1 MPKRGQVFGDA
12 YRSVPEELMTDML
25 VLEGYAGTTDMAA
38 ARQQARETLDRARG
52 NGLALRVDNT
62 GQRLYD
68 PVEVISHLKTAGR
81 QGRDDFWPLRM
92 MPTLRQFVED
102 LAAAPKALPKVV
114 MDYSRTFNM
123 FAVPPEK
130 SLRLRMPL
138 PLSERYKTV
147 NIETH
152 LPAEAS
158 QERKS
163 DGRLEVKVLT
173 ASALEITCGVT
184 LTLEPHGQDM
194 LPPPSDPDIYLRPKE
209 GLVMISDQI
218 ASLAER
224 LSGNARPESAV
235 RAFWNYVMDE
245 FQFCPIHYDQLP
257 ADMPLDWVI
266 ESGIYDCQLAS
277 ALFVGLCRA
286 RGIPA
291 RLVGGNFLYRHSP
304 TNHYWAEAWLDNSGW
319 TPFDFLSWDLSN
331 GGEDSTW
338 REHFYGRTDARLV
351 TECLPQS
358 FVGAI
363 GVAVPPVWHI
373 LRTKSHDGAD
383 IQLVDLNGSF
393 IYKDQI
399 AIR

>member
-1 MPKRGQVFGDA
+1 MTKRGQVFGDI
-12 YRSVPEELMTDML
+12 YRSVPEELMTGML
-25 VLEGYAGTTDMAA
+25 VLEGYANTTDMISARKQAKAA
-38 ARQQARETLDRARG
+38 LDRALED
-52 NGLALRVDNT
+52 GLDARTDAA

-68 PVEVISHLKTAGR
+68 PVEVVSHLKTAGR

-92 MPTLRQFVED
+92 MPTLRQFVQD
-102 LAAAPKALPKVV
+102 LAPTPKVT

-123 FAVPPEK
+123 SAVPPEK
-130 SLRLRMPL
+130 SLRLRIPL

-147 NIETH
+147 DIETH

-163 DGRLEVKVLT
+163 DGRLEIKVLT
-173 ASALEITCGVT
+173 ASAPEITCGVT
-184 LTLEPHGQDM
+184 LTLEPQVQEA
-194 LPPPSDPDIYLRPKE
+194 LPPPPDRDIYLRPKE
-209 GLVMISDQI
+209 GLVMVSDQI
-218 ASLAER
+218 AALAAR
-224 LSGNARPESAV
+224 LSGNASPESAV
-235 RAFWNYVMDE
+235 RAFWNYIMDE
-245 FQFCPIHYDQLP
+245 FQFCPIHYDQVS
-257 ADMPLDWVI
+257 AETPLDWVI

-291 RLVGGNFLYRHSP
+291 RLVGGNFLYRNSP

-331 GGEDSTW
+331 GGEDATW
-338 REHFYGRTDARLV
+338 REYFYGRTDARLV

-363 GVAVPPVWHI
+363 GVAVPQAWHI
-373 LRTKSHDGAD
+373 LRTKSHDGAE
-383 IQLVDLNGSF
+383 IQLVDLHGSF
-393 IYKDQI
+393 IYTDRI
-399 AIR
+399 AMR

>member
-1 MPKRGQVFGDA
+1 MIG
-12 YRSVPEELMTDML
+12 ML
-25 VLEGYAGTTDMAA
+25 LLEGYANTTDMTA
-38 ARQQARETLDRARG
+38 ARKQAGETLDRALED
-52 NGLALRVDNT
+52 GLATRTDNT
-62 GQRLYD
+62 GQRLYN
-68 PVEVISHLKTAGR
+68 PVEVISRLKTAGR

-102 LAAAPKALPKVV
+102 LTPAPRVV
-114 MDYSRTFNM
+114 MDYSRTFNISSI
-123 FAVPPEK
+123 PSGK

-147 NIETH
+147 DIETH

-173 ASALEITCGVT
+173 ASAPEITCGVT
-184 LTLEPHGQDM
+184 LTLESQAQDA
-194 LPPPSDPDIYLRPKE
+194 LPPPADPDIYLRPRE

-218 ASLAER
+218 AALADR
-224 LSGNARPESAV
+224 LSGNTGPENAV
-235 RAFWNYVMDE
+235 RAFWNYIMDE
-245 FQFCPIHYDQLP
+245 FQFCPIHYDQVP
-257 ADMPLDWVI
+257 ADTPLDWVI

-286 RGIPA
+286 KGIPA

-304 TNHYWAEAWLDNSGW
+304 TNHYWAEAWLGNSGW

-363 GVAVPPVWHI
+363 GVAVPPAWHI
-373 LRTKSHDGAD
+373 LRTKSRDGAD
-383 IQLVDLNGSF
+383 IQLLDLQGAF
-393 IYKDQI
+393 VYRDKI

>member
-1 MPKRGQVFGDA
+1 MTKRGQIFSDV
-12 YRSVPEELMTDML
+12 YRSVSEELMIGML
-25 VLEGYAGTTDMAA
+25 LLEGYAGEADMIA
-38 ARQQARETLDRARG
+38 AREQSRETLMRALG
-52 NGLALRVDNT
+52 DGLITRTDNAR
-62 GQRLYD
+62 QRLYD

-81 QGRDDFWPLRM
+81 QGRDDFWSVRM

-102 LAAAPKALPKVV
+102 LNPAPKVI

-123 FAVPPEK
+123 SAVPPEK

-147 NIETH
+147 DIETH

-163 DGRLEVKVLT
+163 DGRLEVKIQT
-173 ASALEITCGVT
+173 ASAPEISCGVT
-184 LTLEPHGQDM
+184 LTLELYPQDA
-194 LPPPSDPDIYLRPKE
+194 LPPPADRDLYLRPKE

-218 ASLAER
+218 ASLADR
-224 LSGNARPESAV
+224 LSGNVKPESAV
-235 RAFWNYVMDE
+235 RVFWNYVMDE
-245 FQFCPIHYDQLP
+245 FQFCPIHYDQVS
-257 ADMPLDWVI
+257 ANAPLDWVI

-291 RLVGGNFLYRHSP
+291 RLVGGNFLYRNSP
-304 TNHYWAEAWLDNSGW
+304 TNHYWAESWLDNSGW

-363 GVAVPPVWHI
+363 GVAVPPAWHI
-373 LRTKSHDGAD
+373 LRTKNRKGVD
-383 IQLVDLNGSF
+383 IQLIDLDGAF
-393 IYKDQI
+393 IYRDHI

>member
-1 MPKRGQVFGDA
+1 MTKKGQVFGDI
-12 YRSVPEELMTDML
+12 YRSVPEELMTGML
-25 VLEGYAGTTDMAA
+25 VLEGYASETDLMAA
-38 ARQQARETLDRARG
+38 RKQAMEALDRATRD
-52 NGLALRVDNT
+52 GLAARMDDT

-81 QGRDDFWPLRM
+81 QGRDDFWPQRM

-102 LAAAPKALPKVV
+102 LDPSPQVI
-114 MDYSRTFNM
+114 MTYSRSFNM
-123 FAVPPEK
+123 SDFSPDK

-138 PLSERYKTV
+138 PLAERYKAV
-147 NIETH
+147 DIETH

-163 DGRLEVKVLT
+163 DGRLEVKVTT
-173 ASALEITCGVT
+173 ASAPEISCGVT
-184 LTLEPHGQDM
+184 LTLEAQAQDA
-194 LPPPSDPDIYLRPKE
+194 LPPPTDRDLYLRPKE

-218 ASLAER
+218 AALAER
-224 LSGNARPESAV
+224 LAGNNQPESAV

-245 FQFCPIHYDQLP
+245 FQFCPIHYDQVS
-257 ADMPLDWVI
+257 ADAPLDWVT

-291 RLVGGNFLYRHSP
+291 RLVGGNFLYRNSP

-331 GGEDSTW
+331 GGEDATW
-338 REHFYGRTDARLV
+338 RDHFYGRTDARLV

-363 GVAVPPVWHI
+363 GVGVPPAWHI
-373 LRTKSHDGAD
+373 LRTKRDEGVD
-383 IQLVDLNGSF
+383 IQLFDLNGTF
-393 IYKDQI
+393 IYRDTV